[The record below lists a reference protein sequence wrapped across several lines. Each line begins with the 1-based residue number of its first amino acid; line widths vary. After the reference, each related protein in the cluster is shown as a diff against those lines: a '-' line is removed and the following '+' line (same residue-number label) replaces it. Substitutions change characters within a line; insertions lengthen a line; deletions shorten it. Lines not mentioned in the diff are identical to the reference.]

1 MKFNEWTKNK
11 SRNIDNDELS
21 EFEIQKVFLGE
32 TLELVEAF
40 GEFCHKPNV
49 STLGHFF
56 EEVFDVVQATLG
68 LIRRVRRISNKNTLS
83 YEVVATQATT
93 DHNNKILDR
102 GWQIDLTKEVNI
114 EVIDHENDRL
124 ED

>member
-21 EFEIQKVFLGE
+21 EYEIQKVFLGE

-40 GEFCHKPNV
+40 NEFCHKPNL
-49 STLGHFF
+49 STLLHYF
-56 EEVFDVVQATLG
+56 EECFDVVQALLNVT
-68 LIRRVRRISNKNTLS
+68 RRVRRISNKNTLS

-93 DHNNKILDR
+93 DHNNKILER
-102 GWQIDLTKEVNI
+102 GWQVDLTKEINI
-114 EVIDHENDRL
+114 EVFDYQKEW